1 LNRQFHTEIHQL
13 SHLKKTVKLVE
24 NLWGAIPP
32 VIRRDHVKY
41 LEKSNQE
48 HDNLVKA
55 ITSKNEVHAK
65 AIMEAHIMRSYQDFL
80 QEKSTK

>member
-1 LNRQFHTEIHQL
+1 MRGQSHQ
-13 SHLKKTVKLVE
+13 SSD
-24 NLWGAIPP
+24 
-32 VIRRDHVKY
+32 VIMSSTWK
-41 LEKSNQE
+41 KSNQE